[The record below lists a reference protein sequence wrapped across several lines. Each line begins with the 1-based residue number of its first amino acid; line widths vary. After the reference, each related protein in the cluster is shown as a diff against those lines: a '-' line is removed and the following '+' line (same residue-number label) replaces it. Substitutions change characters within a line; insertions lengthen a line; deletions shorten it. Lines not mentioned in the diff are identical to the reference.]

1 MDIATLYQKK
11 SIPGLA
17 GLCPGSRRMMPR
29 KACPDSIMHISGSGL
44 VADFRPFINAQQTTR
59 GKRLLQT

>member
-17 GLCPGSRRMMPR
+17 GLWPGSRRMMPR

-44 VADFRPFINAQQTTR
+44 VADFRPFINA
-59 GKRLLQT
+59 